1 MTINTSYSFSEPH
14 LRSTSSIFKIFFK
27 ALITLVERAIESL
40 NHGISSA
47 FSINTKDIFPIN
59 LWRLELNLWWGF
71 EKIYDAFFVKSL
83 LILLSY
89 EVLSSNL
96 NFFFFKALVKLV
108 ECAINT
114 KDIFLINL
122 WRIEIDFLHIRT
134 NSLKTRRLW
143 QTWLLQA
150 LRGKLHVQ
158 TVESLLQNFILEF

>member
-1 MTINTSYSFSEPH
+1 MGFLAHFPSIQRISFP
-14 LRSTSSIFKIFFK
+14 
-27 ALITLVERAIESL
+27 LIY
-40 NHGISSA
+40 G
-47 FSINTKDIFPIN
+47 D
-59 LWRLELNLWWGF
+59 LNLIF
-71 EKIYDAFFVKSL
+71 DEALKRYMTHF
-83 LILLSY
+83 
-89 EVLSSNL
+89 SSNPYW
-96 NFFFFKALVKLV
+96 FCWAMRSFQVISIFFFKALVKLV